1 MWSTLRFYSLYQKR
15 EATFAQAGKYDNAGK
30 VAELEWD
37 IRVAVSSSAR
47 NDVVG
52 AGGFVLARA
61 HEDAEETGETV
72 SFTVGVESEQ
82 NPYSGE
88 LAAMAHALKALPDVR
103 HRRVALL
110 TSNQAVALT
119 LCNPRQ
125 HSGQEYVRR
134 IYGSINKL
142 WKGGNGILVFWIPSS
157 NENELL

>member
-1 MWSTLRFYSLYQKR
+1 LYQKR

-52 AGGFVLARA
+52 AGGVVLARA
-61 HEDAEETGETV
+61 HEDAEEIGVTF

-103 HRRVALL
+103 NRRVALL

-142 WKGGNGILVFWIPSS
+142 WKSGNGILVFWIPSS